1 MGKLIMDLFKENTVL
16 AIAVIISDML
26 IGCIF
31 AKKLYP
37 ARSRRVLDARGTRNQ
52 GLKLRIKCSLIIGK
66 SMAACEK
73 RLGKSNLLK
82 RARDKMRKAGYKG
95 EYAAIIY
102 FFAKY
107 VFSPAV
113 FLAAFITNFPDIIRP
128 AASAVLLNV
137 VMESVISARKRQNSL
152 RFQKYIY
159 KIYKYLHNQVSSGIK
174 PTDALKSA
182 YEVTSDRE
190 LKEILIKL
198 AARYELTLDI
208 DSALEEF
215 RSNFDIHEAETLC
228 IALKQG
234 VETGDNKELL
244 AKQED
249 IMFKKYFNYIQA
261 ETDSCRN
268 RSLASA
274 AVFVA
279 IVAVMVIVPL
289 LDEMGRAIGNIFIN

>member
-1 MGKLIMDLFKENTVL
+1 MGRLITELFKENTAL
-16 AIAVIISDML
+16 AIVAIILDML

-31 AKKLYP
+31 AKKFYP

-66 SMAACEK
+66 GMAACEK
-73 RLGKSNLLK
+73 RLGESSLLK

-137 VMESVISARKRQNSL
+137 VMESVISARKRKNSL

-159 KIYKYLHNQVSSGIK
+159 KIYKYLHNQVSSGISP
-174 PTDALKSA
+174 PT
-182 YEVTSDRE
+182 
-190 LKEILIKL
+190 
-198 AARYELTLDI
+198 
-208 DSALEEF
+208 
-215 RSNFDIHEAETLC
+215 
-228 IALKQG
+228 
-234 VETGDNKELL
+234 
-244 AKQED
+244 
-249 IMFKKYFNYIQA
+249 
-261 ETDSCRN
+261 
-268 RSLASA
+268 
-274 AVFVA
+274 
-279 IVAVMVIVPL
+279 P
-289 LDEMGRAIGNIFIN
+289 

>member
-1 MGKLIMDLFKENTVL
+1 MGKLIMELFKENMAL
-16 AIAVIISDML
+16 AIVAFISDIL

-37 ARSRRVLDARGTRNQ
+37 ARSRRVLDARGTRSQ
-52 GLKLRIKCSLIIGK
+52 GLKLHVKCSLLIGRG
-66 SMAACEK
+66 MAACEK
-73 RLGKSNLLK
+73 RLGKGSLLK
-82 RARDKMRKAGYKG
+82 NARDKMRKAGYKG

-102 FFAKY
+102 LFARY
-107 VFSPAV
+107 VFSPVV

-128 AASAVLLNV
+128 AASVVLLNT
-137 VMESVISARKRQNSL
+137 VMESVISSKKRKISL

-182 YEVTSDRE
+182 YEVTGDSE
-190 LKEILIKL
+190 LRGILIKL

-274 AVFVA
+274 AVFVT
-279 IVAVMVIVPL
+279 IVAVMIIVPL
-289 LDEMGRAIGNIFIN
+289 LGEMGQAIGNIFIN